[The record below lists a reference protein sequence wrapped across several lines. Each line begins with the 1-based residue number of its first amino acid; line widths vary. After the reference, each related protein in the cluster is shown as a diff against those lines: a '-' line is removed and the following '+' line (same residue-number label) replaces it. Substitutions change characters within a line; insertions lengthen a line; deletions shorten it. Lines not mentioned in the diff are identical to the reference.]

1 MINLEKIISLDSKDS
16 RMVGERERIKIFL
29 KKVAMI
35 LDLEVKEEE
44 WQSFIIWIYPK
55 KKCLKEFAKNL
66 SICLF
71 YAIPWVFHFFAKNKN
86 LMFYKTLIYMS
97 CVGYFHTS
105 WFVEYKRVCKLG
117 LWSSKGSGLHS
128 PLG

>member
-44 WQSFIIWIYPK
+44 
-55 KKCLKEFAKNL
+55 
-66 SICLF
+66 
-71 YAIPWVFHFFAKNKN
+71 
-86 LMFYKTLIYMS
+86 
-97 CVGYFHTS
+97 
-105 WFVEYKRVCKLG
+105 
-117 LWSSKGSGLHS
+117 
-128 PLG
+128 